1 MKNTPECRY
10 GSIDM
15 MEMRSMWGKA
25 CEHMRSLI
33 SAVSYHKWIDPLQPV
48 IVQNGILVVEAPDDV
63 TKNTVSEYYHE
74 YLKNAVTKAEPNIL
88 DVLLILPNQRKDFL
102 RIADETV
109 LNTVSLNPRYT
120 FDTFVVGKSNNF
132 AHAASLAVAESPGKA
147 YNPLFIY
154 GGVGLGKT
162 HLMHAIGHA
171 VKMQNPM
178 ARIVYVTSEMFTN
191 DLIEALRAGKNVE
204 FRQRYRNVDL
214 LMIDDVQFIAN
225 KQSVQE
231 EFFNTFNT
239 LHNAGKQIVISS
251 DRPPKEIKPL
261 EERLSSR
268 FEWGLVADIQPP
280 DVETRIAILRNRA
293 QKENVMVS
301 DEIISFIAE
310 HICNNIR
317 QLEGSLTRVIA
328 YSRLKRTPI
337 HMALVQEAL
346 KELLPEVKKV
356 EITPT
361 LIKETV
367 AEYYS
372 VSVDSILSQRRDK
385 EVVIPRQVAMYFC
398 HTLLSLPYKRI
409 ATLFDRGDHTTAI
422 SACNKITAMIE
433 EDPSFKE
440 TITNIEARI
449 KN

>member
-1 MKNTPECRY
+1 M
-10 GSIDM
+10 
-15 MEMRSMWGKA
+15 
-25 CEHMRSLI
+25 
-33 SAVSYHKWIDPLQPV
+33 
-48 IVQNGILVVEAPDDV
+48 
-63 TKNTVSEYYHE
+63 
-74 YLKNAVTKAEPNIL
+74 
-88 DVLLILPNQRKDFL
+88 LLILPNQRKDFL

-109 LNTVSLNPRYT
+109 LNTVSLNPKYT

-171 VKMQNPM
+171 VKAQNPM

-293 QKENVMVS
+293 QKENVLVS

-422 SACNKITAMIE
+422 SACNKIATMIE

-449 KN
+449 KS

>member
-1 MKNTPECRY
+1 
-10 GSIDM
+10 M
-15 MEMRSMWGKA
+15 MEMRAMWGKA

-63 TKNTVSEYYHE
+63 TKNTVVEYYHE

-109 LNTVSLNPRYT
+109 LNTVSLNPKYT

-171 VKMQNPM
+171 VKAQNPM

-293 QKENVMVS
+293 QKENVLVN

-356 EITPT
+356 EITPA

-422 SACNKITAMIE
+422 SACNKIATMIE

-449 KN
+449 KS

>member
-1 MKNTPECRY
+1 
-10 GSIDM
+10 M
-15 MEMRSMWGKA
+15 MEMRAMWGKA

-63 TKNTVSEYYHE
+63 TKNTVVEYYHE

-109 LNTVSLNPRYT
+109 LNTVSLNPKYT

-171 VKMQNPM
+171 VKAQNPM

-293 QKENVMVS
+293 QKENVLVS

-422 SACNKITAMIE
+422 SACNKIAAMIE

-449 KN
+449 KS